1 MLNCNSQTL
10 LLAATQATDVVLFT
24 WSSWLQSQVRA
35 GTIIDLGSMLRPRL
49 PPTLMQV
56 DCAVVY
62 RAGRTQLPAARR
74 LLDMILDQRKSRA
87 RTGSRRD
94 PPAAPATLKRLQAEA
109 RRGTGS

>member
-56 DCAVVY
+56 D
-62 RAGRTQLPAARR
+62 
-74 LLDMILDQRKSRA
+74 
-87 RTGSRRD
+87 
-94 PPAAPATLKRLQAEA
+94 
-109 RRGTGS
+109 